1 MRCVNLTTAALAGA
15 AGVQI
20 AELAD
25 ALGSR
30 QFGLRLLALAD
41 GRGEGEYHFHHAIEE
56 WLIVLAGAP
65 VVRTPAGER
74 TLREGDVLCFPPGAA
89 GAHRVTGPG
98 RVLML
103 SDKARLDAIEFPESG
118 VVYLHPVGRQLQGE
132 VQTPSSASA
141 DGGRAPLN
149 LGDVDPAAYPDPA
162 EPAGYGRRFARMV
175 DALGAVRLGAAV
187 YEADPGLRVWPYH
200 YEGIEEEGLLVL
212 TGTPTLRDPEGEHQL
227 SPGDL
232 VWFPPGP
239 EGAHQIVNRSEEVA
253 RFVMFSNV
261 PDPHVSISVYLDSN
275 TLSVWPWPGR
285 RIRIGD
291 EVPYWD
297 GEG

>member
-15 AGVQI
+15 GGVQI

-25 ALGSR
+25 ALGSL
-30 QFGLRLLALAD
+30 QFGLRLLALED

-56 WLIVLAGAP
+56 WLVVLAGAP
-65 VVRTPAGER
+65 VVRTPARER

-103 SDKARLDAIEFPESG
+103 SDKARLDAIEFPDSG
-118 VVYLHPVGRQLQGE
+118 AVYLHPAGRLLHGE
-132 VQTPSSASA
+132 PETMSGAA
-141 DGGRAPLN
+141 AGGGRAPLN
-149 LGDVDPAAYPDPA
+149 LGDVSPGAYGDPG
-162 EPAGYGRRFARMV
+162 EPAGFGRRAERIAE
-175 DALGAVRLGAAV
+175 ALGAARIGAAV

-212 TGTPTLRDPEGEHQL
+212 TGTPTLRDPEGEHHL

-239 EGAHQIVNRSEEVA
+239 EGAHQIVNRSDGVA

-261 PDPHVSISVYLDSN
+261 PDVSISVYPDSDK
-275 TLSVWPWPGR
+275 LSVWPWPGR

>member
-1 MRCVNLTTAALAGA
+1 MRRVNLTTAALAGA
-15 AGVQI
+15 GGVQI

-30 QFGLRLLALAD
+30 QFGLRLLALED

-56 WLIVLAGAP
+56 WLVVLAGAP

-103 SDKARLDAIEFPESG
+103 SDRARLDAIEFPDNG
-118 VVYLHPVGRQLQGE
+118 AVYLDPVGRLLQGE

-149 LGDVDPAAYPDPA
+149 LGDVSPGAYGDPG
-162 EPAGYGRRFARMV
+162 EPAGFGRRAERIAEAV
-175 DALGAVRLGAAV
+175 GAVRIGAAV

-212 TGTPTLRDPEGEHQL
+212 TGTPILRDPEGEHQL

-239 EGAHQIVNRSEEVA
+239 EGAHQIVNRSDAVA

-261 PDPHVSISVYLDSN
+261 PDVSISVYPDSDK
-275 TLSVWPWPGR
+275 LSVWPWPGR

-291 EVPYWD
+291 ELPYWD
-297 GEG
+297 GES